1 MLLWEYSREE
11 GRPAITAATAEKSGI
26 KVQPA
31 QPGVIADEH
40 EVQGLLTPIEGR
52 VAEATARFP
61 GPTRS
66 LKANV
71 GDQVRAGPTLATIE
85 SNLSLSNY
93 SVAAQIFGV
102 FTPRSA
108 SVGALPGDAIPLF
121 KHADLSQTLP
131 ELTIF
136 GAPTTHHQ

>member
-1 MLLWEYSREE
+1 MLRWEYSSYE
-11 GRPAITAATAEKSGI
+11 GRTAITAATAEKSGI

-66 LKANV
+66 LTRSEEHTSEL
-71 GDQVRAGPTLATIE
+71 Q
-85 SNLSLSNY
+85 SLMRISY
-93 SVAAQIFGV
+93 AV
-102 FTPRSA
+102 FCWKKKKKTH
-108 SVGALPGDAIPLF
+108 
-121 KHADLSQTLP
+121 K
-131 ELTIF
+131 LTRRRK
-136 GAPTTHHQ
+136 

>member
-1 MLLWEYSREE
+1 MLRWEYSSYE
-11 GRPAITAATAEKSGI
+11 GRTAITAATAEKSGI

-71 GDQVRAGPTLATIE
+71 GDQGRAGQTLATLE
-85 SNLSLSNY
+85 RHLSMSNNN
-93 SVAAQIFGV
+93 IG
-102 FTPRSA
+102 RST
-108 SVGALPGDAIPLF
+108 G
-121 KHADLSQTLP
+121 Q
-131 ELTIF
+131 EE
-136 GAPTTHHQ
+136 